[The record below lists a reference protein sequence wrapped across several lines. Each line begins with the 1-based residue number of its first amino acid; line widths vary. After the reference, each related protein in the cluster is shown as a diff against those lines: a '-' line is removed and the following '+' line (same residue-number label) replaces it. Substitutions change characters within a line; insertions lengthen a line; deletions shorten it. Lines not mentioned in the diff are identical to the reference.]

1 MDTLPDESKIA
12 SMNSTTTVSS
22 LLEDAWSVFIAVDRK
37 DYVFNVV
44 TYTGLFFSSWLID
57 ITQ

>member
-1 MDTLPDESKIA
+1 
-12 SMNSTTTVSS
+12 MNSTTTVSS